1 MEQLVDLHTH
11 STASDGQYPP
21 ATLVE
26 KAAAAGIQLLALTD
40 HDTMDG
46 LEEAIQAGAGLS
58 ITVLRGIELGARE
71 DRHMHILGLN
81 LSADCPELAELCR
94 VLKASREERKYR
106 ILSFLAERGVPV
118 SLEEVEAQAGGDV
131 IARPHFAQ
139 VMVRRGYVSSVRE
152 AFDRYL
158 DTDAFQKIERY
169 KAPAADCIRLI
180 HQAGGKAVLA
190 HPYQLGLPHDSLEQ
204 VVGDLKAKGLDGLEC
219 FYPKHTPAMVAEY
232 LALAKQYGLQV
243 SGGSDFHGEQIK
255 PDFPLAPTPLDMEW
269 LGIAKT

>member
-58 ITVLRGIELGARE
+58 VTVLRGIELGARE

-118 SLEEVEAQAGGDV
+118 SLEEVEAQAGGDH
-131 IARPHFAQ
+131 IAACLGFHLFQRGGSPG
-139 VMVRRGYVSSVRE
+139 RRRC
-152 AFDRYL
+152 DR
-158 DTDAFQKIERY
+158 
-169 KAPAADCIRLI
+169 PAALCASDGAPGLCLFG
-180 HQAGGKAVLA
+180 AG
-190 HPYQLGLPHDSLEQ
+190 SL
-204 VVGDLKAKGLDGLEC
+204 
-219 FYPKHTPAMVAEY
+219 
-232 LALAKQYGLQV
+232 
-243 SGGSDFHGEQIK
+243 
-255 PDFPLAPTPLDMEW
+255 
-269 LGIAKT
+269 